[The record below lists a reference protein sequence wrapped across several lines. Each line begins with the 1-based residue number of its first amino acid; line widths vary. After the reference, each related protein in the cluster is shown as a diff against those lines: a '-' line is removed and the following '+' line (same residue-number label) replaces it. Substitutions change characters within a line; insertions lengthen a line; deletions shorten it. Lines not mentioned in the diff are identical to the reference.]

1 MNLPEDKE
9 KVRER
14 EEFGRV
20 PIQLSVLL
28 NRFREDV
35 EYRDAEVDSST
46 EGDAIVQCDWV
57 RVVSLAEK

>member
-1 MNLPEDKE
+1 M
-9 KVRER
+9 RER

-57 RVVSLAEK
+57 RVESLAEK